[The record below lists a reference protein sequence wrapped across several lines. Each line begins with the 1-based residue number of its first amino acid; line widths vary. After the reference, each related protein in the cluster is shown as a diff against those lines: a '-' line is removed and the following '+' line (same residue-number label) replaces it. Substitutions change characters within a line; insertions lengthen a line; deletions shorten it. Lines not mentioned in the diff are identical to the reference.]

1 MVDAMLLSNLVRW
14 SLQVALLCA
23 TVWILI
29 RLLRVDVPT
38 IRHALWRGVL
48 VVSLLLPF
56 VQPRAV
62 VPAPAGITVDM
73 RGLDLPALSPPTTA
87 AAAVDLS
94 LTTRLVRAVRASWL
108 DIAFAILAAG
118 VVGRLLWLAIGYFNL
133 RLLRRG
139 GDPVDLAEVQC
150 RGETAGDLSSLRV
163 DVRYVSR
170 LGQPVTFGFFR
181 PVVLLPDSCRT
192 LGEPLRRAI
201 LTHELWHVCRRDWG
215 WLIGEEI
222 LRAVFWFN
230 PAMWWLVTQVQS
242 TREEV
247 VDELTVL
254 ATNGRRAYLEALLTF
269 ADEPTLFPAAP
280 FARRR
285 HLFRRMLLISREAV
299 MSSRRVVLLSV
310 VACAAIIGSS
320 WYGAASFPL
329 QAAAPAGVVPAGA
342 PPVSTAAPASP
353 AQAAST
359 QAPPRDRRPGEA
371 APETTR
377 EIELK
382 RAIESNPENANQ
394 WAELVRLQEGRGAI
408 GDALSTLEAMR
419 QAFPSSHPSQRF
431 VAGTYLKLGRSDEGI
446 AVVEEIAASQPSDKQ
461 LQLMAATF
469 YLELVSKGQAVP
481 PDQTAVYLKKGVDA
495 TNRALAIDPDY
506 VDALAFKAV
515 ILRRLASVADPTT
528 QQALIA
534 EADAARTRAMEL
546 KSTTAT
552 MAFQPAPGHGTATLT
567 PHQFT
572 PLIDGMAPVRV
583 GGSIKPPVKTRDVKP
598 VYPPVARDAGVQGVV
613 IIEAG
618 IDSQGNVVTAHVL
631 RGQPLLDQAA
641 LDAVRQWTF
650 RPTQLNG
657 APVPVIMTVTVN
669 FTHSDGPTRSDPL
682 TATQSYPPPPPPP
695 PPAPVLVDGLEP
707 FRVGGAIKPP
717 VKITNV
723 APVYPADALA
733 AKVGG
738 VVILQ
743 ATIDTAGNVVAAKV
757 LRGNPMLDQAAI
769 DAVEQWKFEPTLV
782 NGAPVPLIMTVTVS
796 FTAQ

>member
-1 MVDAMLLSNLVRW
+1 ML
-14 SLQVALLCA
+14 
-23 TVWILI
+23 
-29 RLLRVDVPT
+29 
-38 IRHALWRGVL
+38 
-48 VVSLLLPF
+48 
-56 VQPRAV
+56 
-62 VPAPAGITVDM
+62 
-73 RGLDLPALSPPTTA
+73 
-87 AAAVDLS
+87 
-94 LTTRLVRAVRASWL
+94 RAVRAGWL

-139 GDPVDLAEVQC
+139 GDPVDPAEVQG
-150 RGETAGDLSSLRV
+150 GEAAADLSSIRV

-192 LGEPLRRAI
+192 LGQPLRRAI
-201 LTHELWHVCRRDWG
+201 LTHELWHVRRRDWG

-320 WYGAASFPL
+320 WYGASALPL
-329 QAAAPAGVVPAGA
+329 QAATPEPIVEPAAE
-342 PPVSTAAPASP
+342 SP
-353 AQAAST
+353 APRALAPIAAMPLSAEPQSA

-382 RAIESNPENANQ
+382 QAIQSNPENTNQ

-431 VAGTYLKLGRSDEGI
+431 VAGTYLKLGRPAEGI
-446 AVVEEIAASQPSDKQ
+446 AVVEEIAASQPNDKQ
-461 LQLMAATF
+461 LQLMAASF
-469 YLELVSKGQAVP
+469 YLELVSKGTAVP
-481 PDQTAVYLKKGVDA
+481 PDQTAVYLKKGVEA

-506 VDALAFKAV
+506 VDGLAFKAV

-552 MAFQPAPGHGTATLT
+552 MAFQPAPGHGTATPT

-583 GGSIKPPVKTRDVKP
+583 GGPIKPPVKTRDVKP

-618 IDSQGNVVTAHVL
+618 IDSQGNVVNAHVL
-631 RGQPLLDQAA
+631 RGQPLLDEAA
-641 LDAVRQWTF
+641 IEAVRQWTF

-669 FTHSDGPTRSDPL
+669 FTLNDGPTGGDAPVVVG
-682 TATQSYPPPPPPP
+682 TQSYPPPPPPP
-695 PPAPVLVDGLEP
+695 PPPPVLVDGLEP
-707 FRVGGAIKPP
+707 VRVGGAIKPP
-717 VKITNV
+717 VKTTNV

-733 AKVGG
+733 SKVSG
-738 VVILQ
+738 VVIIQ
-743 ATIDTAGNVVAAKV
+743 ATIDTAGNVVSAKV
-757 LRGNPMLDQAAI
+757 LRTIPMLDQAAI
-769 DAVEQWKFEPTLV
+769 DAVQQWKFEPTLL
-782 NGAPVPLIMTVTVS
+782 NGAPVPLIMTVTVN